1 MRVVILGCGRVGSE
15 LARMLSGDG
24 HQVAVIDL
32 KTEAFRRLGS
42 AFKVETIVGTGIDPD
57 TLIRAGIQQCDVFA
71 ACTEGDNRNIM
82 SALVA
87 KKMFEVKTVL
97 VRIYDPR
104 RTEIYRETG
113 LETICPTLVGAAE
126 FYKVIAHGDPMVSMS
141 VDGGQ
146 HQIVEW
152 LLGDDHGGQKI
163 RSLRIP
169 DDATVAA
176 LIRDGN
182 AAVPLSDTVL
192 QAGDRL
198 IILTKTTGIGE
209 MRALMNGANTR

>member
-15 LARMLSGDG
+15 LAKMLVRDG

-32 KTEAFRRLGS
+32 KPEAFRRLGS
-42 AFKVETIVGTGIDPD
+42 AFSGEIIVGTGIDPD

-104 RTEIYRETG
+104 RTEKIGRASCRERVYV
-113 LETICPTLVGAAE
+113 LV
-126 FYKVIAHGDPMVSMS
+126 
-141 VDGGQ
+141 
-146 HQIVEW
+146 
-152 LLGDDHGGQKI
+152 
-163 RSLRIP
+163 
-169 DDATVAA
+169 
-176 LIRDGN
+176 
-182 AAVPLSDTVL
+182 
-192 QAGDRL
+192 
-198 IILTKTTGIGE
+198 
-209 MRALMNGANTR
+209 